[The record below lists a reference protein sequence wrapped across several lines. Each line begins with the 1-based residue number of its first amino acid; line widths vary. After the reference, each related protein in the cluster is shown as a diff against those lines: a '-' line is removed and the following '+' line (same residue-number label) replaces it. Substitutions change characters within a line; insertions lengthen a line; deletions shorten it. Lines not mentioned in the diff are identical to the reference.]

1 MEIDKKLDNKGKAI
15 YWLQPKELL
24 NFVYV
29 HSRSFVSDF
38 SKQMSAKDR
47 ENQIYKEHIYI
58 EKDELLEILNTSSK
72 HTEFSPSGIG
82 VELGSGCAAISVEL
96 TNLYPKVEK
105 IYAIEIV
112 PEIVEYAAV
121 PLIYMNK
128 VEEKVNPVVG
138 NFDDI
143 KLENESVDFIIE
155 FDSLHH
161 SFNLDK
167 TIRESARILKPG
179 AKLLAIDRSHWST
192 SRKRRDELEN
202 TIYSEEF
209 LSARGL
215 DKSTHLT
222 RAENGEHEYLLSEYL
237 DAFKKAGFS
246 STDWIF
252 LIDPNFSV
260 IKQSLI
266 SAVPSRIRK
275 QTKYYY
281 IQTWPLRKLIFP
293 IIMMRI
299 FKLIKVGRYINFP
312 RNINSKRF
320 QAKTV
325 IIATK

>member
-82 VELGSGCAAISVEL
+82 VELGSGCAAISVE
-96 TNLYPKVEK
+96 
-105 IYAIEIV
+105 
-112 PEIVEYAAV
+112 
-121 PLIYMNK
+121 
-128 VEEKVNPVVG
+128 EKVKPIVG
-138 NFDDI
+138 NFDRI
-143 KLENESVDFIIE
+143 KLEDKSIDFIIE

-179 AKLLAIDRSHWST
+179 ARLLAIDRSHWST

-246 STDWIF
+246 GPVKKS
-252 LIDPNFSV
+252 S
-260 IKQSLI
+260 SLI
-266 SAVPSRIRK
+266 QIFSR
-275 QTKYYY
+275 
-281 IQTWPLRKLIFP
+281 
-293 IIMMRI
+293 
-299 FKLIKVGRYINFP
+299 
-312 RNINSKRF
+312 
-320 QAKTV
+320 
-325 IIATK
+325 